1 MKIYI
6 SGPYS
11 TNQVEGTRNAII
23 AAEQVRKN
31 GHLPFVPHL
40 SLLWDLVCP
49 SPYEEWM
56 NYDMEWLEQCDAILR
71 LPGESN
77 GADIEVQMAVALGKI
92 VYTNIEEI
100 PPCLTTQKRL

>member
-11 TNQVEGTRNAII
+11 KHMVDGTRNAIL
-23 AAEQVRKN
+23 AAEVLRRR

-49 SPYEEWM
+49 SPYEEWLA
-56 NYDMEWLEQCDAILR
+56 YDIEWLRECDAILR
-71 LPGESN
+71 LPGESA
-77 GADIEVQMAVALGKI
+77 GADREVNYALANNI
-92 VYTNIEEI
+92 PVYYSTEEV
-100 PPCLTTQKRL
+100 PDVT